1 MKSPDH
7 YHFDDLIRH
16 LRQIGQD
23 NEADRLS
30 AMDKA
35 VEAALELRNAE
46 ANKTLQ
52 DNICQI
58 VPLLRPCHKRQVDRG
73 ILKVYGW
80 KFC

>member
-7 YHFDDLIRH
+7 YNFDDLIRH
-16 LRQIGQD
+16 LRQIGNLND
-23 NEADRLS
+23 ADRLK

-52 DNICQI
+52 ENVCQI
-58 VPLLRPCHKRQVDRG
+58 VPLLRPCHRRST
-73 ILKVYGW
+73 LKVYGW
-80 KFC
+80 KYC